1 MDRSGTNGPRK
12 PTLVDVARAAGVSRA
27 LVSII
32 IRGAPGASEETRARV
47 LKIADELGYQP
58 DVRARLLARSS
69 PRLIGVTYKV
79 GSLHHADLL
88 SPIYETAE
96 AAGYEVILSGRT
108 RRHDE
113 RHATDALIGYRCDA
127 LLIISPEVPEAELQR
142 LSTTVPVLSLGRRML
157 HATTDVDVVR
167 TDEVAGIRMA
177 IDHLARLGHRRIAHV
192 DGGTGVIGSDR
203 RRAYREH
210 MTRLGLREDVH
221 IVPGGDNGEAGRRA
235 GRHLLREPDRPTA
248 VICYNDECA
257 WGVMRALADDGPRG
271 APGRLRRRVRR
282 QRGRQDGAPRAHH
295 HPPGHRRPGQA
306 ERRAPDRPPR
316 AGPGNR
322 RHGARPEHGTRRDH
336 GAGSRRRDTRVPD
349 PRLTWLDRADSVGC
363 RAL

>member
-142 LSTTVPVLSLGRRML
+142 LSTAVPVLSLGRRML

-257 WGVMRALADDGPRG
+257 WGVMRALADIGLAVPRDVSVVGYDGSAVARMAPHELTTIRQDTDG
-271 APGRLRRRVRR
+271 LGRLSVERLIVRLEQGLAIGDTVLVPSMAPGETTAPAP
-282 QRGRQDGAPRAHH
+282 DGA
-295 HPPGHRRPGQA
+295 
-306 ERRAPDRPPR
+306 
-316 AGPGNR
+316 
-322 RHGARPEHGTRRDH
+322 TRE
-336 GAGSRRRDTRVPD
+336 SRIP
-349 PRLTWLDRADSVGC
+349 A
-363 RAL
+363 